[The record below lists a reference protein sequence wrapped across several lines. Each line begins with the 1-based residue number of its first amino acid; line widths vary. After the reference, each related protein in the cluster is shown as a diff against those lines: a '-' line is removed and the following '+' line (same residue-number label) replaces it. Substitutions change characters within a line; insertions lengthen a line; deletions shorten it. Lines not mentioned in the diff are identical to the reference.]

1 MFYVI
6 KKLWYLFLDEIIVK
20 IFNKNNESNN
30 FRE

>member
-6 KKLWYLFLDEIIVK
+6 KKIVIFVLDEIIVK